1 MRKYDSFMVT
11 ASQTE
16 KDERKRDIGMAMA
29 DVLNQATE
37 DHPTLQIE
45 SINVEMAGSYP
56 KASILVSYEEDN
68 SQETSTEPKRGPG
81 RPKKE

>member
-1 MRKYDSFMVT
+1 MRKFDSFMVT

-16 KDERKRDIGMAMA
+16 KNERKRDIGMAMA
-29 DVLNQATE
+29 DVLNKATGE
-37 DHPTLQIE
+37 HPTLKIE
-45 SINVEMAGSYP
+45 SISVEMAGSYP
-56 KASILVSYEEDN
+56 KASILVSYEEEQ